1 MRVKY
6 RLQEP
11 ILDKSKYKIGSCFLR
26 GPMKKKFKASCPM
39 DCTDLCRFIVS
50 VENNKIVKIE
60 GDPEHPVTKGF
71 ICKKGRA
78 LVKRLYHPQRIKHPL
93 IKKGN
98 DFVKASYDEVLDI
111 IVQNLTSVKKK
122 YGTKAIL
129 NYTSDGYGG
138 IKNRIQNIFF
148 NCFGGVTQPEGSL
161 CWSAGI
167 AAQKYDFGSA
177 KGHFPDDILN
187 AQTILVWGRN
197 PKYTS
202 IHLYKLLKQAQKKGS
217 HIIVIDPVQTQT
229 AKSFDKYI
237 RINPST
243 DAALALAMVNIII
256 EHNLHDKQFIENHV
270 KGFKRFK
277 QYAASFTLAKAQK
290 ITGINKETIKTV
302 ALQYAKSKT
311 ASIYIG
317 FGMQRYHNGGNTIRC
332 IDALGAVTGNIGKK
346 GCGVNYAAKS
356 ISPYLNGLD
365 KKSQEHAVN
374 RRFFT
379 VGDLGKFLETVQDPS
394 IKAIFVAYAN
404 PLTQSPDL
412 KQTED
417 NFSKIKFKVVFEHFM
432 TDTAQQADIV
442 IPAAFVFEQEDLFA
456 TSMYSP
462 VLNYSQKAVNPPCG
476 IMSEFEFY
484 LKLAV
489 KLGIKTLGFKNSKEY
504 LEKSV
509 QPLLNKLGQNK
520 SLLPDQYLRIKEN
533 DIPWQDK
540 VFDTPSGMIELYS
553 EKALQDG
560 LTALPC
566 FIEPYKANEKFPL
579 RLLTCHTID
588 SMHSQGFAFN
598 DDKPIVYL
606 NQITADKFN
615 CEHKTLVYVKGIR
628 SGIKATLYIDDAIC
642 DSTAFIY
649 QGFWHKSGAVNCL
662 TRSVTSDMGKQ
673 AAFYDSFV
681 TVENI
686 G

>member
-1 MRVKY
+1 
-6 RLQEP
+6 
-11 ILDKSKYKIGSCFLR
+11 
-26 GPMKKKFKASCPM
+26 MKNLFKTSCPM
-39 DCTDLCRFIVS
+39 DCTDLCRFIVT
-50 VENNKIVKIE
+50 VENNKIVKLE
-60 GDPEHPVTKGF
+60 GDPDHPVTKGF

-78 LVKRLYHPQRIKHPL
+78 LVQRLYHPQRIKYPL

-98 DFVKASYDEVLDI
+98 DFVKASYDEVFDI
-111 IVQNLTSVKKK
+111 IVQNLTSIKKE

-161 CWSAGI
+161 CWAAGI
-167 AAQKYDFGSA
+167 AAQKYDFGSP
-177 KGHFPDDILN
+177 KGHFPDDVLN

-217 HIIVIDPVQTQT
+217 HIIVIDPVKTQT
-229 AKSFDKYI
+229 AKSFDEYI

-243 DAALALAMVNIII
+243 DGALALAMANIII
-256 EHNLHDKQFIENHV
+256 ENNLHDKKYIENHV
-270 KGFKRFK
+270 KGFKEFK
-277 QYAASFTLAKAQK
+277 KYAASFTLSKVQK
-290 ITGINKETIKTV
+290 ITGIKEKTIKTI
-302 ALQYAKSKT
+302 ALQYGKSKT

-332 IDALGAVTGNIGKK
+332 IDALGAISGKIGKK

-356 ISPYLNGLD
+356 ISPYLNDLD
-365 KKSQEHAVN
+365 KKSQKHAVN

-379 VGDLGKFLETVQDPS
+379 VGNLGKFLETIQDPPV
-394 IKAIFVAYAN
+394 KAIFVACGN

-412 KQTED
+412 KQTVD
-417 NFSKIKFKVVFEHFM
+417 NFSKIKFKVVFDHFM

-442 IPAAFVFEQEDLFA
+442 IPAAFVFEQDDLFT

-462 VLNYSQKAVNPPCG
+462 VLNYSQKAVEPPCG
-476 IMSEFEFY
+476 ILSEFEFY
-484 LKLAV
+484 LKLAQ
-489 KLGIKTLGFKNSKEY
+489 KLETRQLGIKNLGFKNSEEY

-509 QPLLNKLGQNK
+509 QPFLKKLGQNQP
-520 SLLPDQYLRIKEN
+520 LWPDQYLRIKEN

-540 VFDTPSGMIELYS
+540 VFDTPSGRIELYS

-560 LTALPC
+560 LSALPC
-566 FIEPYKANEKFPL
+566 FLEPYKADEKFPL

-606 NQITADKFN
+606 NRKTADN
-615 CEHKTLVYVKGIR
+615 LNLGHKTLVYVKGSKAQIE
-628 SGIKATLYIDDAIC
+628 ATLCIDDAIC
-642 DSTAFIY
+642 DHTTFIY
-649 QGFWHKSGAVNCL
+649 QGFWHKNGSVNFL
-662 TRSVTSDMGKQ
+662 TQSITSDMGKQ

-681 TVENI
+681 TIKQVE
-686 G
+686 

>member
-1 MRVKY
+1 
-6 RLQEP
+6 
-11 ILDKSKYKIGSCFLR
+11 
-26 GPMKKKFKASCPM
+26 MKKLFKASCPM

-50 VENNKIVKIE
+50 VENNKIVKLE

-78 LVKRLYHPQRIKHPL
+78 LVKRLYQPDRIKHPL

-98 DFVKASYDEVLDI
+98 DFVKTSYDEVFDI
-111 IVQNLTSVKKK
+111 IAQNLTAIKKE

-129 NYTSDGYGG
+129 NYTCDGYGG

-148 NCFGGVTQPEGSL
+148 NCLGGVTQPEGSL

-167 AAQKYDFGSA
+167 AAQQYDFGSA

-229 AKSFDKYI
+229 AKSFDEYI

-243 DAALALAMVNIII
+243 DGALALAMATIII
-256 EHNLHDKQFIENHV
+256 EHNLHDKKFIENHV

-290 ITGINKETIKTV
+290 ITGINKETIKKI
-302 ALQYAKSKT
+302 ALEYAKSKT

-332 IDALGAVTGNIGKK
+332 IDALGAITGNIGKK

-356 ISPYLNGLD
+356 ISPYLGGLF
-365 KKSQEHAVN
+365 KKSQDYAVN
-374 RRFFT
+374 RRCFT
-379 VGDLGKFLETVQDPS
+379 VGNLGEFLETVQDPS
-394 IKAIFVAYAN
+394 VKAIFVAYAN

-412 KQTED
+412 KQTVD
-417 NFSKIKFKVVFEHFM
+417 NFSKIKFKVVFDHFM
-432 TDTAQQADIV
+432 TDTAKQADIV
-442 IPAAFVFEQEDLFA
+442 IPAAFVFEQEDIFA
-456 TSMYSP
+456 TSMWSP
-462 VLNYSQKAVNPPCG
+462 VLNYSQKAVEPPENV
-476 IMSEFEFY
+476 MPEFEFY
-484 LKLAV
+484 LKLAQ
-489 KLGIKTLGFKNSKEY
+489 KLEIRQLGIKSLGFKNSEEY
-504 LEKSV
+504 LKKSV
-509 QPLLNKLGQNK
+509 QPLLNKLGQNR

-533 DIPWQDK
+533 DIPWKDK
-540 VFDTPSGMIELYS
+540 VFDTPSGRIELYS

-560 LTALPC
+560 LSALPC
-566 FIEPYKANEKFPL
+566 FMEPYKADEKFPL

-598 DDKPIVYL
+598 DDKPIVYVCA
-606 NQITADKFN
+606 TGA
-615 CEHKTLVYVKGIR
+615 R
-628 SGIKATLYIDDAIC
+628 SGE
-642 DSTAFIY
+642 
-649 QGFWHKSGAVNCL
+649 
-662 TRSVTSDMGKQ
+662 
-673 AAFYDSFV
+673 AFYMTQDVRESLKNVFYV
-681 TVENI
+681 DAEIDFKGDGKFEIKKPN
-686 G
+686 